1 MLSMTPGTP
10 AARLARAGQLGR
22 AGFVFQG
29 VGVFR
34 VVGVVGLVIQEDQ
47 PTG

>member
-1 MLSMTPGTP
+1 MLSMTPAP
-10 AARLARAGQLGR
+10 RAASAGELGR
-22 AGFVFQG
+22 ASFVVFQG

-34 VVGVVGLVIQEDQ
+34 VVVGVMGLVIQEDQ